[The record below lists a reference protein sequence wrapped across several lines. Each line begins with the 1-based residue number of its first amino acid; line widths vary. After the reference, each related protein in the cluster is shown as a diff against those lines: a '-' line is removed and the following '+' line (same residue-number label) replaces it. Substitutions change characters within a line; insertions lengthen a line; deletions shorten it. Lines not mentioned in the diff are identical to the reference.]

1 MFLILIDTHS
11 KWIEAAA
18 TSSTSPACVIK
29 ELQSSFARFESP
41 EMTITDIA
49 TCFTSAEFKEFLERN
64 GVKHVT
70 SAPYHPSSNGLA
82 ERAIQNLKNG
92 LKETRID
99 TILWTY
105 QITGHSTTSVVPAEL
120 LMGRTL
126 LHTRLHL

>member
-82 ERAIQNLKNG
+82 ERAIQNLKNC
-92 LKETRID
+92 LKELESTLFCGHIRSLD
-99 TILWTY
+99 IL
-105 QITGHSTTSVVPAEL
+105 
-120 LMGRTL
+120 
-126 LHTRLHL
+126 RLV